1 MIHLITVSGKSAR
14 DFFLA
19 PNYQSDFKALMR
31 TVTSGRVFMVS
42 TKFRSDLFYNS
53 RSAKNDEILKL
64 WALYVNADLQAIDKN
79 DLSTTIG
86 AEKSLSSYFHSINR
100 LSNHWYQYGIYQ
112 KAFQDI
118 FSLDQENPVTR
129 TVVGCD
135 QFLIG
140 QPEITRAPLIN
151 PAETSHTR
159 FTKNTFS
166 LAMHIIRSENH
177 SN

>member
-1 MIHLITVSGKSAR
+1 MIHLITVNGKSAGS
-14 DFFLA
+14 FYLA
-19 PNYQSDFKALMR
+19 PYYQSDFKALLR

-42 TKFRSDLFYNS
+42 TRFRSDLFYNAQE
-53 RSAKNDEILKL
+53 AKNQEILKL
-64 WALYVNADLQAIDKN
+64 WALYVDADINHIDEE
-79 DLSTTIG
+79 DLSTTVG
-86 AEKSLSSYFHSINR
+86 AEQSLAIYFNDINR

-135 QFLIG
+135 QYLIE
-140 QPEITRAPLIN
+140 QPEIKRAPLIN
-151 PAETSHTR
+151 PSETSNAR

-166 LAMHIIRSENH
+166 LAMRIIRNENH